1 MNWTLAGLLL
11 LAAAAVAALSVGIG
25 YAWSSSNA
33 ASKIATANGDTKT
46 CMDANAAA
54 VTALTTV
61 TASLR
66 DLKARHDA
74 MKQDAERA
82 LDLRDSEIADLS
94 HELEQRQGN
103 MRKAGKYDPQCLSLV
118 DLPVC
123 PAVARELWP
132 HALEQAPE
140 RGQPAGH
147 D

>member
-1 MNWTLAGLLL
+1 MLAGLLL
-11 LAAAAVAALSVGIG
+11 VVTAALSLGIG
-25 YAWSSSNA
+25 YAWSNSNA

-54 VTALTTV
+54 VAALTTV

-74 MKQDAERA
+74 MKRDAERA

-103 MRKAGKYDPQCLSLV
+103 VRKAGKHDPQCLSLA

-123 PAVARELWP
+123 PSIARELWP
-132 HALEQAPE
+132 HALDEAPE